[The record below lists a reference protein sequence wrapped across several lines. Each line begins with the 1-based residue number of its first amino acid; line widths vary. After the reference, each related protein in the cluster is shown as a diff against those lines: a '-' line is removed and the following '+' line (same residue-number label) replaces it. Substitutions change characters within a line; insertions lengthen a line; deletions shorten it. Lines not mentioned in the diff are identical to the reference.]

1 MEPELLSFLTH
12 DIGVKRESVS
22 LIKHN
27 KQTLTTLILYRAVI
41 SIKSD
46 LFIAFV

>member
-1 MEPELLSFLTH
+1 MEVLRCFMEPELSSFLTH

-27 KQTLTTLILYRAVI
+27 KH
-41 SIKSD
+41 
-46 LFIAFV
+46 